1 MRKSVALVFAICLIA
16 GSFCSCERKYNDMS
30 VPSKQEETTAA
41 FAEVPE
47 EEVIQSVTEEQEET
61 SNTIDNIEKERFLM
75 VDGLKKSIQRI
86 LEIINKIHFNK
97 KEDTSKNNSPYT
109 ATM

>member
-41 FAEVPE
+41 FAEVSE
-47 EEVIQSVTEEQEET
+47 EEVIQSVTEEQEEISDT
-61 SNTIDNIEKERFLM
+61 VNIIKEKGNSILDGAKEFGERIRDMF
-75 VDGLKKSIQRI
+75 D
-86 LEIINKIHFNK
+86 KIHSDK
-97 KEDTSKNNSPYT
+97 LQKDSENNSPYT